1 MIMQPLPLPPFTEG
15 KTNHVYS
22 CTISHSAYQHSY
34 FKHLVHTYRMCH
46 HRSTG
51 WFAFSTCGREAQA
64 DRS

>member
-22 CTISHSAYQHSY
+22 RAIGPSAYQHSY
-34 FKHLVHTYRMCH
+34 FKCLVHTYHMRYY
-46 HRSTG
+46 RSTG
-51 WFAFSTCGREAQA
+51 WFAFSACGREAQA